1 MIGLGVMGFEH
12 KIVDI
17 LRRQEDLGE
26 EPVERSRACAESDK
40 EELALLQQ
48 SENRR
53 LPGIMVRRAVNAG
66 RADDWSELMKSEEL
80 NPWMIAKLKASYGQ
94 ATQDDDECKSIVQQI
109 MQKSTDFLRRIVV
122 PVEGQGGV
130 ALSHVCPDCH
140 RYPLEDYIKWV
151 SLGYTAKSRKKQS
164 GGTRAKSSSY
174 RTVWIPAR

>member
-1 MIGLGVMGFEH
+1 MGFEH

-17 LRRQEDLGE
+17 VRRQEDLGE
-26 EPVERSRACAESDK
+26 EPVERSRACAESDN

-94 ATQDDDECKSIVQQI
+94 ATQDDDDDV
-109 MQKSTDFLRRIVV
+109 
-122 PVEGQGGV
+122 
-130 ALSHVCPDCH
+130 
-140 RYPLEDYIKWV
+140 
-151 SLGYTAKSRKKQS
+151 
-164 GGTRAKSSSY
+164 
-174 RTVWIPAR
+174 